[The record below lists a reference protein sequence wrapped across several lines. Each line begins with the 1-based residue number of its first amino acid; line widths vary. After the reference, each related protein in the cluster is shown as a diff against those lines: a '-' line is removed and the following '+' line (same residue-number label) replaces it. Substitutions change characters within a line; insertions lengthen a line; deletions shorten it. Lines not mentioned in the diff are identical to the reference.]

1 MVNDTKRISKL
12 QLEINRLTVT
22 GFVSINPLQLSKFQI
37 KLFCPK
43 EAAGDVLWEAEG
55 PEVLLKQGDGG
66 GAFRQISV
74 CVCVLTKV
82 LLDVYTCTPRYGCA
96 DVPSIGNVFVL

>member
-1 MVNDTKRISKL
+1 MVVHSA
-12 QLEINRLTVT
+12 
-22 GFVSINPLQLSKFQI
+22 KFQ
-37 KLFCPK
+37 
-43 EAAGDVLWEAEG
+43 
-55 PEVLLKQGDGG
+55 
-66 GAFRQISV
+66 

>member
-66 GAFRQISV
+66 GAFSQISV
-74 CVCVLTKV
+74 SVCAHKGVAGCLYLHTQVWMCRCTKHW
-82 LLDVYTCTPRYGCA
+82 
-96 DVPSIGNVFVL
+96 